1 MPLADF
7 NGLFCQNTPSLKA
20 HQEDFVGQ
28 ITETEMTELVTPGM
42 ANFSGNMHG
51 GELLKLLDKVA
62 YTCAMRYSGHYAVTL
77 SVDNVLF
84 KQPIHIGEL
93 VTCLA
98 TVNYVGRTS
107 MEIGMKVI
115 AEDIK
120 AKTVRH
126 THTCYFTMV
135 AMDDN
140 NQPTA
145 LPALDLKDEVQVRR
159 WNKAL
164 KRREAR
170 QRLHDMMKAIERDD
184 GSDNLDVPLVSCP

>member
-1 MPLADF
+1 M
-7 NGLFCQNTPSLKA
+7 
-20 HQEDFVGQ
+20 GQ
-28 ITETEMTELVTPGM
+28 ITSTEMTELVTPGM

-107 MEIGMKVI
+107 MEIGIKVI

-135 AMDDN
+135 AMDEN
-140 NQPTA
+140 NKPTP
-145 LPALDLKDEVQVRR
+145 LPPLELKDDVQERR
-159 WNKAL
+159 RNKAIE
-164 KRREAR
+164 RREAR
-170 QRLHDMMKAIERDD
+170 QRLEKLMKAIELDD
-184 GSDNLDVPLVSCP
+184 GPDYLDVASVSCP

>member
-1 MPLADF
+1 MA
-7 NGLFCQNTPSLKA
+7 
-20 HQEDFVGQ
+20 Q
-28 ITETEMTELVTPGM
+28 IIQTEMTELVTPGL

-84 KQPIHIGEL
+84 KQPIHIGEM

-98 TVNYVGRTS
+98 TINYTGRTS
-107 MEIGMKVI
+107 MEIGIKVI
-115 AEDIK
+115 SENIK
-120 AKTVRH
+120 EKTVRH

-135 AMDDN
+135 AMDEN
-140 NQPTA
+140 NKPEPVPQ
-145 LPALDLKDEVQVRR
+145 LELKDEEQIRR

-164 KRREAR
+164 KRRQAR
-170 QRLHDMMKAIERDD
+170 FKLQEMMKQIEQED
-184 GSDNLDVPLVSCP
+184 SFENELPKASLM